1 MRCLLLGLLVLSL
14 AGPALADD
22 KKDVPAPAR
31 VVVTGKATV
40 FLQATSVNVAIQG
53 GEDVQKKIAE
63 ATKKVTAT
71 AFKIDDKSGIVIVL
85 PANSFAVGDALK
97 LIGSQYAVEGILTST
112 DSGLLVAI
120 TGDKMSKCVPL
131 LIASKATAIDDK
143 NKADFPAEN
152 HALMEGTVKKGSW
165 KFGASTGEW
174 LIQNANGT
182 LPFVAPKDAKIEDG
196 SKLRV
201 SGPIRIV
208 AGEWLVEGQ
217 KAEVVK

>member
-1 MRCLLLGLLVLSL
+1 MRSLLLGLLVLPI
-14 AGPALADD
+14 ACRALADD

-31 VVVTGKATV
+31 VVVTGKATA

-71 AFKIDDKSGIVIVL
+71 AFKIDDQSGIVVVL

-112 DSGLLVAI
+112 DSGLLIAI
-120 TGDKMSKCVPL
+120 TGDKTSKRVPL
-131 LIASKATAIDDK
+131 LIASKVTAIDDK
-143 NKADFPAEN
+143 NKADLPAEN

-165 KFGASTGEW
+165 KLGTSTGEW
-174 LIQNANGT
+174 SIQNANGS
-182 LPFVAPKDAKIEDG
+182 LPFVALKDAKIDDG

-201 SGPIRIV
+201 SGPVRVV
-208 AGEWLVEGQ
+208 AGEWLVEAQ
-217 KAEVVK
+217 KAELVK